1 MSHVPNYSPLYSL
14 HYQLVSVLQ
23 HTGGVF
29 SGHYVT
35 YRRLQGRRRNQ
46 WVYTSDTYVCAATEQ
61 EVLGTSAYMLFY
73 SRVAA

>member
-1 MSHVPNYSPLYSL
+1 MSHVLNYSPLCSL